1 MAVRLRPANRQL
13 MREVNESIVLGLIRQ
28 REPIS
33 RVEIA
38 RAAHLSAATVTGIT
52 TSLIGQGLVCEKATG
67 VSTGGRRPIL
77 LSFNREAGIVVGIKI
92 TERELVC
99 VATDLAGAEEE
110 HRRIPVAHGAQPD
123 DVVVLIAA
131 EVARMRSAHAPRR
144 LVGVGIGIA
153 GVVDRPS
160 GVCRLSPFLRWK
172 DVPLRTLLEAAIPEP
187 VIVENDVNTLT
198 FAFHAAAVPV
208 SVSSFIAVTFG
219 RGIGLGMILNGLP
232 FRGARGQGG
241 ELGHITVD
249 PEGPVC
255 ECGKR
260 GCLEAIASL
269 PALLREASRIV
280 GEPLSETA
288 FKELVLAGDPRLAP
302 LVDRMADVIGEALA
316 MLVNILNPDMV
327 VLSGEGAWLID
338 CARSRIVRSM
348 KAHVFD
354 GLSSEMEVRV
364 EERAD
369 EFWATGAAGVLLH
382 EMFRPRLE
390 RTQETIGLSHGG

>member
-1 MAVRLRPANRQL
+1 
-13 MREVNESIVLGLIRQ
+13 MREMNESIVLGLVR
-28 REPIS
+28 RHEPIS

-52 TSLIGQGLVCEKATG
+52 TTLISQGLVREKATG

-77 LSFNREAGIVVGIKI
+77 LSFNRKAGIAVGVKI

-110 HRRIPVAHGAQPD
+110 RNRILLADGAQPA
-123 DVVVLIAA
+123 DVVALIAA
-131 EVARMRSAHAPRR
+131 EVDRLRAAYAPRR
-144 LVGVGIGIA
+144 AFGVGVGIA

-160 GVCRLSPFLRWK
+160 GVCRLSPFLHWQN
-172 DVPLRTLLEAAIPEP
+172 VPLRTALEAVIPEP
-187 VIVENDVNTLT
+187 VVVENDVNTLT
-198 FAFHAAAVPV
+198 FAFRSDVVPS
-208 SVSSFIAVTFG
+208 SVSSFLAVTFG
-219 RGIGLGMILNGLP
+219 RGIGLGMILNGVP

-249 PEGPVC
+249 ADGPHC

-269 PALLREASRIV
+269 PALIQEAGELV
-280 GEPLSETA
+280 GKPLSETE
-288 FKELVLAGDPRLAP
+288 FRELVLAQDCRLAT
-302 LVDRMADVIGEALA
+302 LTDRMAHVFGEALA

-338 CARSRIVRSM
+338 HLYSPILQSM
-348 KAHVFD
+348 TANVFD
-354 GLSSEMEVRV
+354 GLSADLEVRV
-364 EERAD
+364 EERPD
-369 EFWATGAAGVLLH
+369 EFWAMGAARVLLD
-382 EMFRPRLE
+382 EQFRPRLE
-390 RTQETIGLSHGG
+390 HAQETEGPNHGG